1 MLLATMLVAACQ
13 VPPGGKVDCTTD
25 GTGVFVDDDGQGYI
39 VFATS
44 TLPNGLP
51 GSPTHVGGGHVVSIE
66 KLTPDLT
73 STTQEA
79 VGPEFFPDD
88 YVESPALF
96 KHGNTYFVTYGSCC
110 CGCSEGG
117 GITVFTAPSVQGPW
131 KRQSPQA
138 DVNCMDPDALIC
150 GGFGLRSKEESEL
163 VFHAQWWG

>member
-79 VGPEFFPDD
+79 VVR
-88 YVESPALF
+88 VEVSQCSQHHQS
-96 KHGNTYFVTYGSCC
+96 KGRGNGSLR
-110 CGCSEGG
+110 
-117 GITVFTAPSVQGPW
+117 
-131 KRQSPQA
+131 RQTSIA
-138 DVNCMDPDALIC
+138 WTRM
-150 GGFGLRSKEESEL
+150 R
-163 VFHAQWWG
+163 

>member
-1 MLLATMLVAACQ
+1 MESGNYRITLLFCVICS
-13 VPPGGKVDCTTD
+13 
-25 GTGVFVDDDGQGYI
+25 FR
-39 VFATS
+39 S

-117 GITVFTAPSVQGPW
+117 GITVFTAPSVQGFVVRFNVP
-131 KRQSPQA
+131 RRVVS
-138 DVNCMDPDALIC
+138 
-150 GGFGLRSKEESEL
+150 GLDL
-163 VFHAQWWG
+163 